1 MLTEIIGSDAG
12 LIWRLLSERKRLTI
26 RDFVSLTGYREMY
39 IYLPLGWLA
48 RENKIIF
55 SQSAEDMFVELL

>member
-12 LIWRLLSERKRLTI
+12 LIWQLLSERKRLTVK
-26 RDFVSLTGYREMY
+26 DFATLTGYREMY

-48 RENKIIF
+48 RENKIVF
-55 SQSAEDMFVELL
+55 LQSAEDMFVELL

>member
-12 LIWRLLSERKRLTI
+12 LIWQLLSERKRLTI